1 MINDG
6 KEIMK
11 SNSKLSEVYEKF
23 KDQDGFLYILYTGE
37 NVFGWMPKYKYWLI
51 NIYLYF
57 LYLTY
62 VYIYY

>member
-6 KEIMK
+6 KEILK

-37 NVFGWMPKYKYWLI
+37 NVFGWMPKYKY
-51 NIYLYF
+51 
-57 LYLTY
+57 
-62 VYIYY
+62 